1 LADHDSL
8 LERGNRQHTSTWIT
22 VVHIKAPPWSIVN
35 TTVVHDNVDMTR
47 EDPQMKLRLP
57 ADLKDQLAA
66 LAEANGR
73 SLNAEVVVRL
83 EESLGGAA
91 DAQMS
96 AHIDEHTLDLFAEK
110 VGQVLDEREK
120 KRKR

>member
-1 LADHDSL
+1 M
-8 LERGNRQHTSTWIT
+8 
-22 VVHIKAPPWSIVN
+22 VHIKTPPWSIVN
-35 TTVVHDNVDMTR
+35 TTVVHDNVAMTR

-83 EESLGGAA
+83 EESLGVSVGAGIS
-91 DAQMS
+91 AQV
-96 AHIDEHTLDLFAEK
+96 DEHTLDLFAEK

-120 KRKR
+120 KRAKR

>member
-1 LADHDSL
+1 M
-8 LERGNRQHTSTWIT
+8 
-22 VVHIKAPPWSIVN
+22 VHIKAPPWSIVN

-83 EESLGGAA
+83 EESLGATGSDKKATQV
-91 DAQMS
+91 D
-96 AHIDEHTLDLFAEK
+96 DYTLDLFAEK

-120 KRKR
+120 KRSKR